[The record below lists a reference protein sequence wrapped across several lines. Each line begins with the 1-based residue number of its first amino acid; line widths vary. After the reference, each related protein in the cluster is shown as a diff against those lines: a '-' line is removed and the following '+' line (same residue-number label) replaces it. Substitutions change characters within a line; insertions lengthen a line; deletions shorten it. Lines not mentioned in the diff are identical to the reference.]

1 MPAHTV
7 KILLLFGKK
16 IVKTDNNTLTNQP
29 EIAAITPPLSSRV
42 VGCSAVVAEA
52 EFVENRPTEVDESE
66 IFVFGRVGGGGAK
79 LEETEA
85 AMTPPGELALALG
98 VDVSSAAGGRL
109 KSRPL
114 LSNSRR

>member
-7 KILLLFGKK
+7 TILLRFGKK
-16 IVKTDNNTLTNQP
+16 IVKTENNALTNQP
-29 EIAAITPPLSSRV
+29 EIVTIPPPLSSRV

-52 EFVENRPTEVDESE
+52 VFVEDRPAEVDESE
-66 IFVFGRVGGGGAK
+66 IFVFGRVSVGGAK

-98 VDVSSAAGGRL
+98 VHGDVGVRGRL

-114 LSNSRR
+114 L

>member
-52 EFVENRPTEVDESE
+52 VFVEDWPAEIDESE
-66 IFVFGRVGGGGAK
+66 IFMFGRVGDAGANK
-79 LEETEA
+79 EETEA
-85 AMTPPGELALALG
+85 AMKPPGESALTLG
-98 VDVSSAAGGRL
+98 VDG
-109 KSRPL
+109 
-114 LSNSRR
+114 